1 MQKKYKCFLFD
12 LDGTL
17 LDTAPEFL
25 TCLNALLK
33 KNKKKL
39 VTYDF
44 VRNRVSDGVGR
55 LIQDSFI
62 IDENHSEFEELR
74 NDLLEEYDKNYLL
87 SKTFPG
93 VDELLKELTKNKIDW
108 MIVTNKPKKFSQ
120 EICEKF
126 EWQHH
131 AKAIV
136 SPEDVNGKRKPDPES
151 LNAALAKTTMK
162 KEQSI
167 YIGDNWR
174 DIEAANNSGIDSAL
188 ALYGYID
195 EENASLLNPTL
206 KINQIAVSYTHL
218 TLPTTPYV

>member
-25 TCLNALLK
+25 TCLNELLK
-33 KNKKKL
+33 KNKKKS
-39 VTYDF
+39 VSYDF

-55 LIQDSFI
+55 LIQDSFN
-62 IDENHSEFEELR
+62 IDENHSEFEGLR
-74 NDLLEEYDKNYLL
+74 NNLLAEYQKNYLL

-93 VDELLKELTKNKIDW
+93 VDEFLYKLSKSKIDW
-108 MIVTNKPKKFSQ
+108 MIVTNKPKRFSE
-120 EICEKF
+120 EICQKF
-126 EWQHH
+126 EWHKY
-131 AKAIV
+131 ANAMV
-136 SPEDVNGKRKPDPES
+136 SPEDVNGKRKPDPAS
-151 LNAALAKTTMK
+151 LDTALAKTSIK

-174 DIEAANNSGIDSAL
+174 DIEAANNSGIHSAL

-195 EENASLLNPTL
+195 KKDASLLKPTS
-206 KINQIAVSYTHL
+206 KINQIKDLISYI
-218 TLPTTPYV
+218 

>member
-25 TCLNALLK
+25 SCLNVLLK
-33 KNKKKL
+33 KNKKES
-39 VTYDF
+39 VSYDF

-55 LIQDSFI
+55 LIQDSFV
-62 IDENHSEFEELR
+62 IDENHSEFEGLR
-74 NDLLEEYDKNYLL
+74 NDLLAEYQKNYLL

-93 VDELLKELTKNKIDW
+93 VDEFLNKLSKNKIDW
-108 MIVTNKPKKFSQ
+108 MIVTNKPKKFFE
-120 EICEKF
+120 EICHKF
-126 EWQHH
+126 EWHKY
-131 AKAIV
+131 AMAMV
-136 SPEDVNGKRKPDPES
+136 SPEDVNGKRKPDPAS
-151 LNAALAKTTMK
+151 LDAALAKTSIK

-188 ALYGYID
+188 ALYGYIN

-206 KINQIAVSYTHL
+206 KINQIEDLINLY
-218 TLPTTPYV
+218 

>member
-33 KNKKKL
+33 KNEKQL

-62 IDENHSEFEELR
+62 IDENHSEFKELR
-74 NDLLEEYDKNYLL
+74 NDLLDEYNKNYLL

-151 LNAALAKTTMK
+151 LNAALEKTTIK

-188 ALYGYID
+188 ALYGYIN

-206 KINQIAVSYTHL
+206 KINQIEDLINLY
-218 TLPTTPYV
+218 

>member
-25 TCLNALLK
+25 SCLNLLLK
-33 KNKKKL
+33 KNKKES
-39 VTYDF
+39 VSYDF

-55 LIQDSFI
+55 LIQDSFV
-62 IDENHSEFEELR
+62 IDENHSEFEGLR
-74 NDLLEEYDKNYLL
+74 NDLLTEYQKNYLL

-93 VDELLKELTKNKIDW
+93 VDEFLNKLSKNKIDW
-108 MIVTNKPKKFSQ
+108 MIVTNKPKRFFE
-120 EICEKF
+120 EICKKF
-126 EWQHH
+126 EWHKY
-131 AKAIV
+131 AMAMV
-136 SPEDVNGKRKPDPES
+136 SPEDVNGKRKPNPAS
-151 LNAALAKTTMK
+151 LDAALAKTSIK

-188 ALYGYID
+188 AMYGYID
-195 EENASLLNPTL
+195 KKAASLLRPTS
-206 KINQIAVSYTHL
+206 KINQIEDLINYI
-218 TLPTTPYV
+218 

>member
-33 KNKKKL
+33 KNKKKS

-55 LIQDSFI
+55 LIQDSFV
-62 IDENHSEFEELR
+62 IDENHSEFEGLR
-74 NDLLEEYDKNYLL
+74 NDLLAEYHKNYLL

-93 VDELLKELTKNKIDW
+93 VDGFLYELSKKKIDW
-108 MIVTNKPKKFSQ
+108 MIVTNKPKRFFE
-120 EICEKF
+120 EICHKF
-126 EWQHH
+126 EWHKY
-131 AKAIV
+131 AMAMV
-136 SPEDVNGKRKPDPES
+136 SPEDVNGKRKPDPAS
-151 LNAALAKTTMK
+151 LDAALTKTSIK
-162 KEQSI
+162 REKSI

-195 EENASLLNPTL
+195 KKDASLLKPTS
-206 KINQIAVSYTHL
+206 KINQIEDLINYI
-218 TLPTTPYV
+218 

>member
-25 TCLNALLK
+25 TCLNTLLK
-33 KNKKKL
+33 KHKKQS

-55 LIQDSFI
+55 LIQDSFT
-62 IDENHSEFEELR
+62 IDENHSEFGGLR
-74 NDLLEEYDKNYLL
+74 NDLLAEYHKNYLL

-93 VDELLKELTKNKIDW
+93 VDEFLNELSKNKIDW

-120 EICEKF
+120 DICEKF
-126 EWQHH
+126 EWQHN

-151 LNAALAKTTMK
+151 LNAALEKTTIK

-174 DIEAANNSGIDSAL
+174 DIKAANNSGIDSAL

-206 KINQIAVSYTHL
+206 KINQIEDL
-218 TLPTTPYV
+218 INLF

>member
-25 TCLNALLK
+25 NCLNKLLK
-33 KNKKKL
+33 KNKKNT
-39 VTYDF
+39 VSYDF

-55 LIQDSFI
+55 LIQDIYF
-62 IDENHSEFEELR
+62 
-74 NDLLEEYDKNYLL
+74 YLL
-87 SKTFPG
+87 YKLS
-93 VDELLKELTKNKIDW
+93 KNKIDW
-108 MIVTNKPKKFSQ
+108 MIVTNKPKRFFE
-120 EICEKF
+120 EICQKF
-126 EWQHH
+126 EWHKY
-131 AKAIV
+131 AMAMV
-136 SPEDVNGKRKPDPES
+136 SPEDVNGKRKPDPAS
-151 LNAALAKTTMK
+151 LDAALAKTSIK

-195 EENASLLNPTL
+195 KEDASLLKPTS
-206 KINQIAVSYTHL
+206 KINQIKDLIDYI
-218 TLPTTPYV
+218 

>member
-33 KNKKKL
+33 KKEKRL

-74 NDLLEEYDKNYLL
+74 NNLLDEYDKNYLL

-151 LNAALAKTTMK
+151 LNAALTKTTIK
-162 KEQSI
+162 KDQSI

-195 EENASLLNPTL
+195 QESASLLNPTL
-206 KINQIAVSYTHL
+206 KINQIEDL
-218 TLPTTPYV
+218 TNLF

>member
-62 IDENHSEFEELR
+62 IDENHSEFVELR
-74 NDLLEEYDKNYLL
+74 NDLLDEYDKNYLL
-87 SKTFPG
+87 SETFPG
-93 VDELLKELTKNKIDW
+93 VDEFLNELSKNKIDW

-120 EICEKF
+120 DICEKF
-126 EWQHH
+126 EWQHN

-136 SPEDVNGKRKPDPES
+136 SPEDVDGKRKPDPRS
-151 LNAALAKTTMK
+151 LNAALAKTTTK

-195 EENASLLNPTL
+195 KEDASLLKPTS
-206 KINQIAVSYTHL
+206 KINQIKDLIDYI
-218 TLPTTPYV
+218 

>member
-74 NDLLEEYDKNYLL
+74 NDLLDEYDKNYLL
-87 SKTFPG
+87 SETFPG
-93 VDELLKELTKNKIDW
+93 VDKLLKELTKYKIDW

-151 LNAALAKTTMK
+151 LNAALAKTTIK
-162 KEQSI
+162 KDQSI

-174 DIEAANNSGIDSAL
+174 DIKAANNSGIDSAL

-206 KINQIAVSYTHL
+206 KINQIEDL
-218 TLPTTPYV
+218 INFI

>member
-33 KNKKKL
+33 KNEKKL

-62 IDENHSEFEELR
+62 IDENHSEFVELR
-74 NDLLEEYDKNYLL
+74 NDLLDEYDKNYLL
-87 SKTFPG
+87 SETFPG
-93 VDELLKELTKNKIDW
+93 VDEFLNELSKNKIDW

-120 EICEKF
+120 DICEKF
-126 EWQHH
+126 EWQHN

-136 SPEDVNGKRKPDPES
+136 SPEDVDGKRKPDPRS
-151 LNAALAKTTMK
+151 LNAALAKTTTK

-195 EENASLLNPTL
+195 KKDASLLNPTS
-206 KINQIAVSYTHL
+206 KINQIKDL
-218 TLPTTPYV
+218 INFI

>member
-25 TCLNALLK
+25 NCLNKLLK
-33 KNKKKL
+33 KNKKNT
-39 VTYDF
+39 VSYDF

-62 IDENHSEFEELR
+62 IDENHSEFEGLR
-74 NDLLEEYDKNYLL
+74 NDLLSEYQKNYLL

-93 VDELLKELTKNKIDW
+93 VDEFLYKLSKNKIDW
-108 MIVTNKPKKFSQ
+108 MIVTNKPKRFFE
-120 EICEKF
+120 EICQKF
-126 EWQHH
+126 EWHKY
-131 AKAIV
+131 AMAMV
-136 SPEDVNGKRKPDPES
+136 SPEDVNGKRKPDPAS
-151 LNAALAKTTMK
+151 LDAALAKTSIK

-195 EENASLLNPTL
+195 KKDASLLKPTS
-206 KINQIAVSYTHL
+206 KINKIKDLIDYI
-218 TLPTTPYV
+218 

>member
-33 KNKKKL
+33 KNEKQL

-151 LNAALAKTTMK
+151 LNAALEKTTIK

-174 DIEAANNSGIDSAL
+174 DIEAADNSGIDSAL

-206 KINQIAVSYTHL
+206 KINQIEDLISL
-218 TLPTTPYV
+218 F

>member
-25 TCLNALLK
+25 TCLNELLK
-33 KNKKKL
+33 KNKKES
-39 VTYDF
+39 VSYDF

-62 IDENHSEFEELR
+62 IDENHSEFEGLR
-74 NDLLEEYDKNYLL
+74 NDLLAEYQKNYLL

-93 VDELLKELTKNKIDW
+93 VDEFLYKLSKNKIDW
-108 MIVTNKPKKFSQ
+108 MIVTNKPKRFFEK
-120 EICEKF
+120 ICHKF
-126 EWQHH
+126 EWHKY
-131 AKAIV
+131 AMAMV
-136 SPEDVNGKRKPDPES
+136 SPEDVNGKRKPDPAS
-151 LNAALAKTTMK
+151 LDAALAKTSIK

-195 EENASLLNPTL
+195 KKEASLLKPTS
-206 KINQIAVSYTHL
+206 KISQIKELIDYI
-218 TLPTTPYV
+218 

>member
-25 TCLNALLK
+25 SCLNILLK
-33 KNKKKL
+33 KNKKES
-39 VTYDF
+39 VSYDF

-55 LIQDSFI
+55 LIQDSFV
-62 IDENHSEFEELR
+62 IDENHSEFEGLR
-74 NDLLEEYDKNYLL
+74 NDLLAEYQKNYLL

-93 VDELLKELTKNKIDW
+93 VDEFLNKLSKNKIDW
-108 MIVTNKPKKFSQ
+108 MIVTNKPKRFFV
-120 EICEKF
+120 EICQKF
-126 EWQHH
+126 EWHKY
-131 AKAIV
+131 AVAMV
-136 SPEDVNGKRKPDPES
+136 SPEDVYGKRKPDPAS
-151 LNAALAKTTMK
+151 LDAALAKTSIK

-195 EENASLLNPTL
+195 KKDASLLKPTSQ
-206 KINQIAVSYTHL
+206 INQIEDLINYI
-218 TLPTTPYV
+218 

>member
-25 TCLNALLK
+25 TCLNVLLNK
-33 KNKKKL
+33 KNKKS

-55 LIQDSFI
+55 LIQDSFA
-62 IDENHSEFEELR
+62 IDENHSEFERLR
-74 NDLLEEYDKNYLL
+74 NDLLAEYHKNYLL

-93 VDELLKELTKNKIDW
+93 VDGFLYELSKKKIDW
-108 MIVTNKPKKFSQ
+108 MIVTNKPKRFFE
-120 EICEKF
+120 EICHKF
-126 EWQHH
+126 EWHKY
-131 AKAIV
+131 AMAMV
-136 SPEDVNGKRKPDPES
+136 SPEDVNGKRKPDPAS
-151 LNAALAKTTMK
+151 LDAALAKTLIK
-162 KEQSI
+162 REKSI

-174 DIEAANNSGIDSAL
+174 DIEAANNSGIDSVL

-195 EENASLLNPTL
+195 KKEASLLKPTS
-206 KINQIAVSYTHL
+206 KINQIEDLINYI
-218 TLPTTPYV
+218 

>member
-25 TCLNALLK
+25 TCLNKLLK
-33 KNKKKL
+33 KNKKES
-39 VTYDF
+39 VSYDF

-62 IDENHSEFEELR
+62 IDENHSEFEGLR
-74 NDLLEEYDKNYLL
+74 NDLLAEYQKDYLL

-93 VDELLKELTKNKIDW
+93 VDEFLYKLSKNKIDW
-108 MIVTNKPKKFSQ
+108 MIVTNKPKRFSE
-120 EICEKF
+120 EICQKF
-126 EWQHH
+126 EWQKY
-131 AKAIV
+131 ANAMV
-136 SPEDVNGKRKPDPES
+136 SPEDVNGKRKPDPAS
-151 LNAALAKTTMK
+151 LNAALANTSIK

-195 EENASLLNPTL
+195 KKDASLLKPTS
-206 KINQIAVSYTHL
+206 KINKIKDLIDYI
-218 TLPTTPYV
+218 

>member
-33 KNKKKL
+33 KNEKQL
-39 VTYDF
+39 VSYDF

-62 IDENHSEFEELR
+62 IDKNHSEFEELR
-74 NDLLEEYDKNYLL
+74 NELLDEYGKNYLL

-93 VDELLKELTKNKIDW
+93 VDEFLKELTKNKIDW

-151 LNAALAKTTMK
+151 LNAALAKTTIK

-195 EENASLLNPTL
+195 EENASLLTPTL
-206 KINQIAVSYTHL
+206 KINQIEDL
-218 TLPTTPYV
+218 INFF

>member
-25 TCLNALLK
+25 TSLNALLK
-33 KNKKKL
+33 KNEKKL

-74 NDLLEEYDKNYLL
+74 NDLLDEYDKNYLL
-87 SKTFPG
+87 SETFPG
-93 VDELLKELTKNKIDW
+93 VDKLLKELTKNKIDW

-151 LNAALAKTTMK
+151 LNAALAKTTIK
-162 KEQSI
+162 KDQSI

-174 DIEAANNSGIDSAL
+174 DIKAANNSGIDSAL

-206 KINQIAVSYTHL
+206 KINQIEDL
-218 TLPTTPYV
+218 INLF

>member
-74 NDLLEEYDKNYLL
+74 NDLLDEYDKNYLL
-87 SKTFPG
+87 SETFPG
-93 VDELLKELTKNKIDW
+93 VDKLLKELTKNKIDW

-151 LNAALAKTTMK
+151 LNAALAKTTIK
-162 KEQSI
+162 KDQSI

-174 DIEAANNSGIDSAL
+174 DIKAANNSGIDSAL

-195 EENASLLNPTL
+195 EENASRLNPTL
-206 KINQIAVSYTHL
+206 KIDQIEDL
-218 TLPTTPYV
+218 INLF

>member
-25 TCLNALLK
+25 SCLNVLLK
-33 KNKKKL
+33 KNKKES
-39 VTYDF
+39 VSYDF

-62 IDENHSEFEELR
+62 IDENHSEFEGLR
-74 NDLLEEYDKNYLL
+74 NDLLAEYHKNYLL

-93 VDELLKELTKNKIDW
+93 VDEFLCKLSKNKIDW
-108 MIVTNKPKKFSQ
+108 MIVTNKPKRFFE
-120 EICEKF
+120 EICKKF
-126 EWQHH
+126 EWHKY
-131 AKAIV
+131 AMAMV
-136 SPEDVNGKRKPDPES
+136 SPEDVNGKRKPDPAS
-151 LNAALAKTTMK
+151 LDAALAKTSIK

-188 ALYGYID
+188 AMYGYID
-195 EENASLLNPTL
+195 KKDVSLLKPTS
-206 KINQIAVSYTHL
+206 KINQIKDLIDYI
-218 TLPTTPYV
+218 

>member
-1 MQKKYKCFLFD
+1 MQKKYKCLLFD

-33 KNKKKL
+33 KNKKQS

-55 LIQDSFI
+55 LIQDSFL
-62 IDENHSEFEELR
+62 IDENHYEFEELR
-74 NDLLEEYDKNYLL
+74 NDLLNEYGKNYLL
-87 SKTFPG
+87 SKTFAG
-93 VDELLKELTKNKIDW
+93 VDEFLDELSRNKIDW
-108 MIVTNKPKKFSQ
+108 MIVTNKPKKFSRK
-120 EICEKF
+120 ICEKF
-126 EWQHH
+126 EWQNH
-131 AKAIV
+131 ATAIV
-136 SPEDVNGKRKPDPES
+136 SPEDVYGKRKPDPAS
-151 LNAALAKTTMK
+151 LDAALAKTSIK
-162 KEQSI
+162 KDQSI

-195 EENASLLNPTL
+195 EKDASLLKPTSR
-206 KINQIAVSYTHL
+206 ISQIKDL
-218 TLPTTPYV
+218 TAYI

>member
-25 TCLNALLK
+25 TCLNELLK
-33 KNKKKL
+33 KNKKKS
-39 VTYDF
+39 VSYDF

-55 LIQDSFI
+55 LIQDSFN
-62 IDENHSEFEELR
+62 IDENHSEFEGLR
-74 NDLLEEYDKNYLL
+74 NNLLVEYQKNYLL

-93 VDELLKELTKNKIDW
+93 VDEFLYKLSKSKIDW
-108 MIVTNKPKKFSQ
+108 MIVTNKPKRFSE
-120 EICEKF
+120 EICQKF
-126 EWQHH
+126 EWHKY
-131 AKAIV
+131 ANAMV
-136 SPEDVNGKRKPDPES
+136 SPEDVNGKRKPDPAS
-151 LNAALAKTTMK
+151 LDEALAKTSIK

-167 YIGDNWR
+167 YVGDNWR

-195 EENASLLNPTL
+195 KKDASLLKPTS
-206 KINQIAVSYTHL
+206 KINQIKDLISYI
-218 TLPTTPYV
+218 

>member
-33 KNKKKL
+33 KNEKQL

-74 NDLLEEYDKNYLL
+74 NNLLDEYDKNYLL

-120 EICEKF
+120 EICKKF
-126 EWQHH
+126 KWQHH

-151 LNAALAKTTMK
+151 LNAALAKTTIK
-162 KEQSI
+162 KDQSI

-174 DIEAANNSGIDSAL
+174 DIKAANNSGIDSAL

-206 KINQIAVSYTHL
+206 KINQIEDLISL
-218 TLPTTPYV
+218 F

>member
-1 MQKKYKCFLFD
+1 MQKKYKCLLFD

-25 TCLNALLK
+25 TCLNTLLK
-33 KNKKKL
+33 KNKKRS

-62 IDENHSEFEELR
+62 IDEIHSEFESLR
-74 NDLLEEYDKNYLL
+74 NNLLSEYGKNYLH

-93 VDELLKELTKNKIDW
+93 VVEFLKELSKNKIDW
-108 MIVTNKPKKFSQ
+108 MIVTNKPKKFSK
-120 EICEKF
+120 EICKKF
-126 EWQHH
+126 DWHKH
-131 AKAIV
+131 ATAIV
-136 SPEDVNGKRKPDPES
+136 SPEDVEGKRKPDPASIE
-151 LNAALAKTTMK
+151 AALAKTSIK
-162 KEQSI
+162 KDQTI

-174 DIEAANNSGIDSAL
+174 DIEAANNYGIDSAL

-195 EENASLLNPTL
+195 KKDASLLKPTS
-206 KINQIAVSYTHL
+206 KINQIKDLKGYI
-218 TLPTTPYV
+218 

>member
-74 NDLLEEYDKNYLL
+74 NDLLDEYDKNYLL
-87 SKTFPG
+87 SETFPG
-93 VDELLKELTKNKIDW
+93 VDKLLKELTKNKIDW

-120 EICEKF
+120 EICKKF
-126 EWQHH
+126 KWQHH

-151 LNAALAKTTMK
+151 LNAALAKTTIK
-162 KEQSI
+162 KDQSI

-174 DIEAANNSGIDSAL
+174 DIKAANNSGIDSAL

-206 KINQIAVSYTHL
+206 KINQIEDL
-218 TLPTTPYV
+218 INLF

>member
-25 TCLNALLK
+25 TCLNVLLK
-33 KNKKKL
+33 KNNKKL

-62 IDENHSEFEELR
+62 IDENHSEFEGLR
-74 NDLLEEYDKNYLL
+74 NDLLAEYHKNYLL

-93 VDELLKELTKNKIDW
+93 VDEFLYELSKKKIDW
-108 MIVTNKPKKFSQ
+108 MIVTNKPKRFFE
-120 EICEKF
+120 EICHKF
-126 EWQHH
+126 EWNRY
-131 AKAIV
+131 AMAMV
-136 SPEDVNGKRKPDPES
+136 SPEDVNGKRKPDPAS
-151 LNAALAKTTMK
+151 LDAALAKTSIK

-188 ALYGYID
+188 ALYGYINRKD
-195 EENASLLNPTL
+195 ASLLKPTS
-206 KINQIAVSYTHL
+206 KINQIEDLISYI
-218 TLPTTPYV
+218 

>member
-25 TCLNALLK
+25 TCLNELLK
-33 KNKKKL
+33 KNKKKS
-39 VTYDF
+39 VSYDF

-62 IDENHSEFEELR
+62 IDENHSEFEGLR
-74 NDLLEEYDKNYLL
+74 NDLLAEYHKNYLL
-87 SKTFPG
+87 SK
-93 VDELLKELTKNKIDW
+93 LSKNKIDW
-108 MIVTNKPKKFSQ
+108 MIVTNKPKRFFE
-120 EICEKF
+120 EICQKF
-126 EWQHH
+126 EWHNY
-131 AKAIV
+131 AMAMV
-136 SPEDVNGKRKPDPES
+136 SPEDVNGKRKPDPAS
-151 LNAALAKTTMK
+151 LDAALAKTSIK

-195 EENASLLNPTL
+195 KKDASLLKPTS
-206 KINQIAVSYTHL
+206 KINKIKDLIDYI
-218 TLPTTPYV
+218 

>member
-25 TCLNALLK
+25 NCLNALLK
-33 KNKKKL
+33 KNKKES

-74 NDLLEEYDKNYLL
+74 NDLLDEYHKNYLL

-93 VDELLKELTKNKIDW
+93 VDEFLNELSKNKIDW
-108 MIVTNKPKKFSQ
+108 MIVTNKPKRFSL

-136 SPEDVNGKRKPDPES
+136 SPEDVDGKRKPDPES
-151 LNAALAKTTMK
+151 LNAALAKTMIK

-174 DIEAANNSGIDSAL
+174 DIEAAKNSGIDSAL

-195 EENASLLNPTL
+195 KKDGSLLKPTS
-206 KINQIAVSYTHL
+206 KINQIKDLKNYI
-218 TLPTTPYV
+218 